1 MPPKLKPPQKQ
12 ILLTPILYAQL
23 EGCSNNDNDS
33 VLYRLCYSPPQR
45 NTLPNLFNNNS
56 KGGTPMCK
64 YDSQPAAF
72 SRMENEKLRR
82 LRDLPTDEA
91 LKLFSALFFVWILK
105 VWVHLPQQN
114 TKSVV

>member
-1 MPPKLKPPQKQ
+1 MLSSRGVPTTTTIVYYTDYVISPPQKK
-12 ILLTPILYAQL
+12 
-23 EGCSNNDNDS
+23 NN
-33 VLYRLCYSPPQR
+33 
-45 NTLPNLFNNNS
+45 LPNLFNNNS

-91 LKLFSALFFVWILK
+91 LRLFSALFFVWILK

>member
-1 MPPKLKPPQKQ
+1 MLSSRGIPTTTTIVYYTDYVISPPQK
-12 ILLTPILYAQL
+12 
-23 EGCSNNDNDS
+23 NN
-33 VLYRLCYSPPQR
+33 
-45 NTLPNLFNNNS
+45 LPNLFNNNS